1 MGARIIELIEVYYF
15 LFYSLVFS
23 PCFSRFLPRRE
34 TMNYWVDLLSRRL
47 IKAGSDFCPV
57 SCDIKF
63 VVIIATC
70 YNHNEF
76 NALKWI
82 RWIHCFSPSF
92 YLLRSTWT
100 WDTDLVGLMYWPWKL
115 YYLLNAQILYW
126 NVSHEW
132 VCALFKRSI
141 NLFFSV
147 IFLLKMGS
155 TILFTH
161 LKFILLQ
168 YF

>member
-1 MGARIIELIEVYYF
+1 
-15 LFYSLVFS
+15 
-23 PCFSRFLPRRE
+23 
-34 TMNYWVDLLSRRL
+34 MNYWVDLLSRRL

-100 WDTDLVGLMYWPWKL
+100 WDTDLVGLMYWPWN
-115 YYLLNAQILYW
+115 LLPLECPNFVLKCVTR
-126 NVSHEW
+126 VSLCIIYVIH
-132 VCALFKRSI
+132 K
-141 NLFFSV
+141 LFFFSNFFIKNGFYNTIYTFKIYFTTV
-147 IFLLKMGS
+147 FLIFQFS
-155 TILFTH
+155 T
-161 LKFILLQ
+161 K
-168 YF
+168 